1 MVAVATAGVLLRPV
15 GFPSALRQLQGV
27 HPKKSGSH
35 HCGYVLCYNINVTD
49 ASIFTGFA
57 ST

>member
-27 HPKKSGSH
+27 HPKNL
-35 HCGYVLCYNINVTD
+35 VPVIVVMFLCYNINVTD
-49 ASIFTGFA
+49 ASIFTGFLLD
-57 ST
+57 